1 MYNIC
6 QFFNFFDVIE
16 EYYVSKIVKEEQYVF
31 YEIFCLFLLEGK
43 IFFVCVNGLLIQ
55 LKIIGSENCELL
67 LCIEIEFNKDVILFI
82 IEMFVFF

>member
-16 EYYVSKIVKEEQYVF
+16 EYYVSKIVEEEQYVF
-31 YEIFCLFLLEGK
+31 YEIFLFVFVGRK
-43 IFFVCVNGLLIQ
+43 DFFVCVNGLLIQ

-67 LCIEIEFNKDVILFI
+67 LCIEIEFNNVILFI